1 MFHKTPPLSKDGN
14 MPAAH
19 ARRFLLKLLFASDGQ
34 SLTAREM
41 LAAGEVLG
49 YSPNSLRVALVRLTS
64 EGLIESSARGVYA
77 LGPEAAPLAD
87 DAGQWRRGE
96 QRVRPWNGEWIL
108 VHTGGLA
115 RTDRTALRRRA
126 RALELLGMRE
136 YARGLYLRPD
146 NLAGGVAEVRARL
159 RQLGLET
166 EASVIVAREFEP
178 GELDRIHRLW
188 DGRALARQYRRMREQ
203 LEAWLKRA
211 DELETTVAA
220 REVFRAGDQ
229 AIRTLIFDPLLPEP
243 LVDVAA
249 RAAFTDT
256 VLRFDDAGHR
266 IWRALGLQNA
276 LEAPAPARRAQPA
289 RRLN

>member
-1 MFHKTPPLSKDGN
+1 MS
-14 MPAAH
+14 AANP
-19 ARRFLLKLLFASDGQ
+19 RRFLLKLLFASEGQ
-34 SLTAREM
+34 SLTIREM

-49 YSPNSLRVALVRLTS
+49 FSPNSLRVALVRLTS
-64 EGLIESSARGVYA
+64 EGLIESSARGVYG

-87 DAGQWRRGE
+87 DAGHWRLGE

-115 RTDRTALRRRA
+115 RTDRTVLRRRA
-126 RALELLGMRE
+126 RVLELLGLRE
-136 YARGLYLRPD
+136 FARGLYLRPD
-146 NLAGGVAEVRARL
+146 NLAGGVKEVRVRL

-166 EASVIVAREFEP
+166 DASVIVAREFEP
-178 GELDRIHRLW
+178 AQLEHIHKLW
-188 DGRALARQYRRMREQ
+188 NGRALTRQYQRTREQ

-211 DELETTVAA
+211 NDLETTVAA

-243 LVDVAA
+243 LVDVAE
-249 RAAFTDT
+249 RAAFTET

-276 LEAPAPARRAQPA
+276 LEAPATGRRSQARSRSH
-289 RRLN
+289 

>member
-1 MFHKTPPLSKDGN
+1 MTVANP
-14 MPAAH
+14 
-19 ARRFLLKLLFASDGQ
+19 RRFLLKLLFASEGQ

-49 YSPNSLRVALVRLTS
+49 FTPNSLRVALVRLTS
-64 EGLIESSARGVYA
+64 EGLIASAARGVYE
-77 LGPEAAPLAD
+77 LGPEAVALAE
-87 DAGQWRRGE
+87 DASHWRAGE
-96 QRVRPWNGEWIL
+96 QRVRPWSGEWIV
-108 VHTGGLA
+108 VHTGALA

-126 RALELLGMRE
+126 RVLELVGLRE

-146 NLAGGVAEVRARL
+146 NLASDVVALRARL

-178 GELDRIHRLW
+178 AELERIHKLW
-188 DGRALARQYRRMREQ
+188 DGRSLSRQYERTRQQ
-203 LEAWLKRA
+203 LEKLLTRA
-211 DELETTVAA
+211 EDLETQVAA
-220 REVFRAGDQ
+220 REVFRAGDD
-229 AIRTLIFDPLLPEP
+229 AIRTLIYDPLLPAP

-266 IWRALGLQNA
+266 IWRALGLQNP
-276 LEAPAPARRAQPA
+276 LEAATAGRSAQP
-289 RRLN
+289 RNRPH

>member
-1 MFHKTPPLSKDGN
+1 
-14 MPAAH
+14 MPAANP
-19 ARRFLLKLLFASDGQ
+19 RRFLLKLLFASEGQ
-34 SLTAREM
+34 SLTIREM

-49 YSPNSLRVALVRLTS
+49 FSPNSLRVALVRLTS
-64 EGLIESSARGVYA
+64 EGLIESCARGVYG

-87 DAGQWRRGE
+87 DAGHWRLGE
-96 QRVRPWNGEWIL
+96 QRVRPWTGEWIV

-126 RALELLGMRE
+126 RVLELLGLRE

-146 NLAGGVAEVRARL
+146 NLTGGVKEVRARL

-178 GELDRIHRLW
+178 AELERITKLW
-188 DGRALARQYRRMREQ
+188 NGRALSRQYERMREQ
-203 LEAWLKRA
+203 LETWLKRA
-211 DELETTVAA
+211 DDLETKVAA
-220 REVFRAGDQ
+220 REVYRAGDQ

-276 LEAPAPARRAQPA
+276 PEVPTTARRAQA
-289 RRLN
+289 RSRSH

>member
-1 MFHKTPPLSKDGN
+1 MSATNP
-14 MPAAH
+14 
-19 ARRFLLKLLFASDGQ
+19 RRFLLKLLFASEGQ
-34 SLTAREM
+34 SLTIREL

-49 YSPNSLRVALVRLTS
+49 FSPNSLRVALVRLTS
-64 EGLIESSARGVYA
+64 EGLIESSARGVYG
-77 LGPEAAPLAD
+77 LGPEAAPLAED
-87 DAGQWRRGE
+87 VGHWRLGE
-96 QRVRPWNGEWIL
+96 QRVRPWAGEWIV

-126 RALELLGMRE
+126 RVLELLGLRE

-159 RQLGLET
+159 RQLGLES

-178 GELDRIHRLW
+178 VELERIYKLW
-188 DGRALARQYRRMREQ
+188 NGRALTRQYQRTREQ
-203 LEAWLKRA
+203 LETWLKRA
-211 DELETTVAA
+211 DDLETTVAA

-266 IWRALGLQNA
+266 IWRTLSLQG
-276 LEAPAPARRAQPA
+276 PAEVPATARRARTRA
-289 RRLN
+289 RSH